1 MKQKNGIGLKELIV
15 IVVIASIFTSITT
28 GVIMYNNNRITSHVS
43 GNDLNQDEDLKEF
56 IKVYAS
62 LVGDYYTDINKKEM
76 LEKAIASMFEYLGE
90 DYSDYLSRDETDAL
104 AEKLK
109 GEYKGIGVQIIND
122 NIIYRVFSDSPAKEA
137 GLMEGDKIISV
148 NGENVDGKNS
158 NEVSS
163 KIQSSLEEKLTIGIL
178 RDGETKTFTVEVK
191 TLFVPATDYQLI
203 SLENHKIGYLAISTF
218 SNTVSTQVKHD
229 LEEMESQGMDRLI
242 LDLRGNTGGYLVAA
256 TEVAKLFLEKEQLI
270 YSLTDKN
277 ETKQYKDDTDEKR
290 NYKILVLINEGTA
303 SASEIL
309 AAALKDS
316 YGATLLGETSYG
328 KGKVQQ
334 TKNLEDGTMV
344 KYTTARWLRPNG
356 DCIDGVGLVPDIEV
370 VLEWNPDGGET
381 IDTQLKEAIRIMSE
395 E

>member
-277 ETKQYKDDTDEKR
+277 ETKQYKDNTDEKR

>member
-43 GNDLNQDEDLKEF
+43 GNDLNQDEYLKEF

-290 NYKILVLINEGTA
+290 NYKIIVLINEGTA

>member
-1 MKQKNGIGLKELIV
+1 MKHKNEIGLKELLL
-15 IVVIASIFTSITT
+15 IVVITSLFTSITT
-28 GVIMYNNNRITSHVS
+28 GVIMYNNNRITTHIS
-43 GNDLNQDEDLKEF
+43 GNDLSQDEDLKEF
-56 IKVYAS
+56 LKVYAS
-62 LVGDYYTDINKKEM
+62 LIGDYYTDINKREM

-90 DYSDYLSRDETDAL
+90 DYSDYLNRDETDAL

-122 NIIYRVFSDSPAKEA
+122 NTIYRVFTDSPAEHA
-137 GLMEGDKIISV
+137 GLLEGDKIVSV
-148 NGENVDGKNS
+148 NGENVEGKNS
-158 NEVSS
+158 SEVSN
-163 KIQSSLEEKLTIGIL
+163 KIQSASGDSLTIGIL
-178 RDGETKTFTVEVK
+178 RNEEVKTFTVEIK

-203 SLENHKIGYLAISTF
+203 PVENHKIGYLAISTF
-218 SNTVSTQVKHD
+218 SNTVSTQVEHD
-229 LEEMESQGMDRLI
+229 LEEMEKEGMDRLI

-256 TEVAKLFLEKEQLI
+256 TQIAKLFLEKDQLI
-270 YSLTDKN
+270 YSLVDKN
-277 ETKQYKDDTDEKR
+277 ETKQYKDDTDESR
-290 NYKILVLINEGTA
+290 NYKIIVLMNEGTA

-356 DCIDGVGLVPDIEV
+356 DCIDGIGLIPDIEV
-370 VLEWNPDGGET
+370 ILELNTEGLQT
-381 IDTQLKEAIRIMSE
+381 IDTQLNEAIRIMSE

>member
-256 TEVAKLFLEKEQLI
+256 TEVSKLFLEKEQLI

>member
-178 RDGETKTFTVEVK
+178 RDEETKTFTVEVK

-290 NYKILVLINEGTA
+290 NYKIIVLINEGTA